1 MPGLKHGFERAAT
14 GIIMGFVT
22 NMIFKELMKVIGF
35 SSFLLLISFLSIVAI
50 VELANKMKYWSLY
63 YLFGWLIGIILFGFL
78 LAWWELLLYF
88 GVAMA
93 IMLRKFK

>member
-1 MPGLKHGFERAAT
+1 MPGLKHGFERSAT

-93 IMLRKFK
+93 LMLRKFK